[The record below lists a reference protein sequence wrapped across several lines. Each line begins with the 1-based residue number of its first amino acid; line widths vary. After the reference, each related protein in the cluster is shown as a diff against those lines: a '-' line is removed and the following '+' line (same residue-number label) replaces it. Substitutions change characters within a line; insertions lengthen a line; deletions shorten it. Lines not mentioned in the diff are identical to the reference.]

1 MKTSEMANSTTTWD
15 FLYFLKL
22 LADTNTRCQWFQD
35 FDKPFE
41 VTLVH
46 GMIVISAHLCL
57 VPVPVDE
64 TVPTK
69 SQMKR
74 YDSYDTL
81 G

>member
-15 FLYFLKL
+15 CNFLYVSKL
-22 LADTNTRCQWFQD
+22 FADTNTRRQCFQD
-35 FDKPFE
+35 FDQPFV

-46 GMIVISAHLCL
+46 GMIVISGHLCL

-74 YDSYDTL
+74 YDL
-81 G
+81 WC